1 MPFHIEEVK
10 SEVTV
15 IDGELPLT
23 EAQLDKLVQLIA
35 QRLEGKRRDAALAH
49 QESTISRHVA
59 PPLRIGD

>member
-23 EAQLDKLVQLIA
+23 EVQIEKLVRLIA
-35 QRLEGKRRDAALAH
+35 QRLEGKRKDAALSH
-49 QESTISRHVA
+49 QESAISRHVA